1 METEVA
7 YSPGGFVLEQAHPA
21 PSRLWALDNDRLTI
35 GRDPSSD
42 IFVDDTRVS
51 RHHADLIHHRLDWSI
66 VDIGSTNGTYVNGA
80 RVREAVLRPGDR
92 IQLGDIQ
99 LVLRRPG
106 AGPSDRQGRAV
117 RYDVGWQQG
126 NISNVAGNQ
135 SNFYHESSLR
145 YIASRRGRA
154 RLLIIWGL
162 LLFFIGSGLGLYDV
176 LSFDSAVFN
185 SISSTSFNPPSLPP
199 QFIPLFGLAAL
210 LNLLGIALFIF
221 GLITRSGAKREARRV
236 GADWP

>member
-21 PSRLWALDNDRLTI
+21 PSRLWALHDDRLTI

-80 RVREAVLRPGDR
+80 RVREAVLPPGDR

-99 LVLRRPG
+99 LVLKRPA
-106 AGPSDRQGRAV
+106 AGPSDRQGRAP
-117 RYDVGWQQG
+117 RHHVGWQPG
-126 NISNVAGNQ
+126 NISHVPGHQ
-135 SNFYHESSLR
+135 SYSYHS
-145 YIASRRGRA
+145 
-154 RLLIIWGL
+154 
-162 LLFFIGSGLGLYDV
+162 
-176 LSFDSAVFN
+176 N
-185 SISSTSFNPPSLPP
+185 M
-199 QFIPLFGLAAL
+199 
-210 LNLLGIALFIF
+210 
-221 GLITRSGAKREARRV
+221 TR
-236 GADWP
+236 